1 LIEGGGRLAGALLD
15 DGLVDRFYWIQAPL
29 WLGDGGVSAVR
40 GLRSMPLEDATRWQV
55 AERRSLGEDTLLV
68 LDRV

>member
-1 LIEGGGRLAGALLD
+1 
-15 DGLVDRFYWIQAPL
+15 
-29 WLGDGGVSAVR
+29 
-40 GLRSMPLEDATRWQV
+40 MPLEDATRWQV